1 MKQFL
6 SDEKIDEINEIIEM
20 KITHRKNIER
30 RKAKFGYVSKSN
42 MLCMTWKHG
51 PVLRFESTSKMGL
64 NMAGAAVIIPDASD
78 GTDPE
83 NPYGDGQTIV
93 QSKH

>member
-1 MKQFL
+1 MGMYL
-6 SDEKIDEINEIIEM
+6 NLTCYAWHE
-20 KITHRKNIER
+20 
-30 RKAKFGYVSKSN
+30 
-42 MLCMTWKHG
+42 HG

-83 NPYGDGQTIV
+83 NPYGDGKTIV
-93 QSKH
+93 QSKQ